1 MKPIAKVYT
10 ALLFLFLFAPIVIM
24 LIFSFNSG
32 NSLSVLSGF
41 STYWYK
47 ELFHDANTL
56 GALRNTLILALCA
69 AILSTIMGT
78 AAAVGMNKLRNKY
91 MKAAMNTVTNLPMV
105 NPEIITG
112 ISLMLMFVFAGRL
125 MGMATS
131 LNFATILIAHI
142 TFCLPYVILQVLP
155 KLRQMD
161 KALPEAAMDLGCT
174 PFRAFLKVELP
185 EILPGVL
192 TGMIMAFT
200 LSLDDFVISYFTS
213 GNGFETLPIRIYN
226 MTKKT
231 VTPKM
236 YALATIIFFVILLLL
251 LITNLM
257 DDDAARE
264 RKAQRRG
271 AKSASAQASGK
282 SKKSRKPLSD
292 RGRKILAGS
301 VLGVAA
307 VLILVVSV
315 AGGSDTLELN
325 VYNWGEY
332 ISDGSDG
339 SLNTV
344 KAFESWYEETY
355 GEKVHVNYTT
365 YASNEDMYAKLKSG
379 AVSYDV
385 IIPSDYMIAR
395 LSNEDMLLPL
405 NFDNIPNYQYIE
417 DKFRGLYYDPDDTYS
432 IPYTY
437 GVVGIIYDAN
447 QVDEADVGSW
457 DLMWNPKYKG
467 KILQFNNSRD
477 AFGTAMYRAGIDVN
491 TTDKSQWE
499 AALQALL
506 EQRPIVKAY
515 VMDEIYNTLESG
527 EAAIGAYY
535 AGDYFTMLDAE
546 ADDVDLQF
554 YYPDPTNYFVD
565 AMCIPSCCENKE
577 LAEVFINFMLS
588 QETAIANAE
597 YIYYASPNSL
607 VYNDET
613 YQEDMGEEA
622 MEILYPEG
630 VNFAEEYNK
639 LAYRNLDDEMLGYMN
654 SLWENLKIN

>member
-10 ALLFLFLFAPIVIM
+10 AILFLFLFAPIVIM
-24 LIFSFNSG
+24 LVFSFNSG

-78 AAAVGMNKLRNKY
+78 AAAVGMNKLRSKY

-131 LNFATILIAHI
+131 LNFGTILIAHI

-155 KLRQMD
+155 KLHQMD

-257 DDDAARE
+257 DDDAVRE

-271 AKSASAQASGK
+271 AKSKAAQASGK
-282 SKKSRKPLSD
+282 KHKPLSD
-292 RGRKILAGS
+292 RGRKVLAGS
-301 VLGVAA
+301 VMGVAA
-307 VLILVVSV
+307 LLIIVVSV

-339 SLNTV
+339 SLDTV
-344 KAFESWYEETY
+344 KAFEAWYEETY

-395 LSNEDMLLPL
+395 LANEDMLLPL

-417 DKFRGLYYDPDDTYS
+417 DQFRGLYYDPDDTYS

-437 GVVGIIYDAN
+437 GVVGVIYDAN
-447 QVDEADVGSW
+447 QVDEADAGDW

-499 AALQALL
+499 AALQSLL
-506 EQRPIVKAY
+506 EQRPLVKAY
-515 VMDEIYNTLESG
+515 VMDEIYNALESG

-546 ADDVDLQF
+546 ADDVDLRF
-554 YYPDPTNYFVD
+554 YYPDPTNYFID

-588 QETAIANAE
+588 QETAVANAE

-630 VNFAEEYNK
+630 VNFSEEYNK

>member
-10 ALLFLFLFAPIVIM
+10 AILFLFLFAPIVIM
-24 LIFSFNSG
+24 LVFSFNSG

-78 AAAVGMNKLRNKY
+78 AAAVGINKLRSKY

-131 LNFATILIAHI
+131 LNFGTILIAHI

-257 DDDAARE
+257 DDDAVRE

-271 AKSASAQASGK
+271 AKSKAAQASGK
-282 SKKSRKPLSD
+282 KHKPLSD
-292 RGRKILAGS
+292 RGRKVLAGS
-301 VLGVAA
+301 VMGVAA
-307 VLILVVSV
+307 LLIIVVSV

-339 SLNTV
+339 SLDTV
-344 KAFESWYEETY
+344 KAFEAWYEETY

-395 LSNEDMLLPL
+395 LANEDMLLPL

-417 DKFRGLYYDPDDTYS
+417 DQFRGLYYDPDNTYS

-437 GVVGIIYDAN
+437 GVVGVIYDAN
-447 QVDEADVGSW
+447 QVDEADAGGW

-499 AALQALL
+499 AALQSLL
-506 EQRPIVKAY
+506 EQRPLVKAY
-515 VMDEIYNTLESG
+515 VMDEIYNALESG

-546 ADDVDLQF
+546 ADDVDLRF
-554 YYPDPTNYFVD
+554 YYPDPTNYFID

-588 QETAIANAE
+588 QETAVANAE

-630 VNFAEEYNK
+630 VNFSEEYNK